1 MLITSSRRVYF
12 SNDCKKNDGPSR
24 QIDLYVKFL
33 TDYFNNKIIDVK
45 NVTDITGCDTEMVRY
60 ILDELRN
67 VLYKLIFTRDEVILI
82 RFGCRQYNRKINFK
96 NIHHIKRMISL
107 LEDVEEFLFF
117 SL

>member
-1 MLITSSRRVYF
+1 MLITSLRRVYF

-45 NVTDITGCDTEMVRY
+45 DVTDITGCDTEIIRY
-60 ILDELRN
+60 ILDELRL
-67 VLYKLIFTRDEVILI
+67 VLYKLIFTHKDVVLT
-82 RFGCRQYNRKINFK
+82 RFGCRQYNRRFK
-96 NIHHIKRMISL
+96 FQNIDQLRRMISL

-117 SL
+117 CL